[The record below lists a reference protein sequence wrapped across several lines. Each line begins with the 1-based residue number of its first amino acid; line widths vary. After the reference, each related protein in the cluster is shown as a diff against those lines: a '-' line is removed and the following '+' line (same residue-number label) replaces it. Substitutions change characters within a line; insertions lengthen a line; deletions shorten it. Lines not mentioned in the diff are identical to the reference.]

1 MPACSSI
8 NNWSASLKPETE
20 LPGGIN
26 GASLRRLLRYGLAW
40 PKLLWQGA
48 ALLLL
53 TTLGQVL
60 GPVLVKIFI
69 DDYIAT
75 GQYPPRDLLL
85 LGLTYAALYALSA
98 WSGYQ
103 NAMRFNQIA
112 FSVIRTIRAQV
123 FAAIL
128 RKPLRYFDHRP
139 VGSLVSRITNDT
151 EAIKELF
158 VQVVSSFVQNLTLII
173 AIFAVMAW
181 LDLRLMLL
189 CSLILPSMV
198 VVMFFYQRLSAPRY
212 HHARSVLSRINAAL
226 NESIEGMRL
235 IQVFN
240 QQERFSGTFRG
251 LSHELFRAR
260 MRNLR
265 LDALML
271 RPLPDLLRTLTLAAL
286 LLYFG
291 TQSFS
296 GAVEVGVIYAFVNYL
311 SRITQPI
318 VEMTQRLS
326 LLQQAVVAG
335 ERVFEILDEPGEA
348 SVSAEPAVLRGAVRF
363 EGVSFS
369 YDGTHR
375 VLEDIDFSVPAG
387 GFLAIVGHTGS
398 GKSTLI
404 SLLLRFYAPE
414 AGRILLDGKDLAG
427 LSQESLRNGIGVV
440 MQDPFISAG
449 SVRDN
454 ITLGLPLSDAQVE
467 TAARQARLHDHVMSL
482 PDGYNTVLGERGSR
496 LSTGQRQLLSL
507 ARTLARN
514 PRILILDEATAS
526 IDSHTEFLIQE
537 ALQALRGRTTLISIA
552 HRLSTI
558 MAADTILVLHQGR
571 IMQRGSHQ
579 ALMSSSGLYRHM
591 HDLQQRRSGV
601 EEGLGSGLMEP

>member
-1 MPACSSI
+1 
-8 NNWSASLKPETE
+8 LKPDTE
-20 LPGGIN
+20 LPKGIN
-26 GASLRRLLRYGLAW
+26 GTSLRRLLRYSLAW
-40 PKLLWQGA
+40 PRLLWQGA
-48 ALLLL
+48 GLLLL
-53 TTLGQVL
+53 ATLGQVL
-60 GPVLVKIFI
+60 APVLVKIFI

-75 GQYPPRDLLL
+75 GQYPPRDLML
-85 LGLTYAALYALSA
+85 LGFAYAALYALSA
-98 WSGYQ
+98 WAGYH
-103 NAMRFNQIA
+103 NAIKFNEIA

-123 FAAIL
+123 FGAVL
-128 RKPLRYFDHRP
+128 RKPLSYFDHRP

-158 VQVVSSFVQNLTLII
+158 VQVMSSFVQNLTLIL
-173 AIFAVMAW
+173 AIFVVMAW

-189 CSLILPSMV
+189 CSLILPTMV
-198 VVMFFYQRLSAPRY
+198 VVMYHYQRLSAPRF
-212 HHARSVLSRINAAL
+212 HHARSVLSLINASL
-226 NESIEGMRL
+226 NESIQGMRL

-240 QQERFSGTFRG
+240 QQERYNGSFRA
-251 LSHELFRAR
+251 LSQELFRAR

-291 TQSFS
+291 TVSFS

-335 ERVFEILDEPGEA
+335 ERVFELLDDPGEA
-348 SVSAEPAVLRGAVRF
+348 PVDAAPRALRGSVRF
-363 EGVSFS
+363 ERVSFS
-369 YDGTHR
+369 YDGSHR
-375 VLEDIDFSVPAG
+375 VLENIDINVPPG

-404 SLLLRFYAPE
+404 SLLLRFYAPDE
-414 AGRILLDGKDLAG
+414 GRILLDGQDLSG
-427 LSQESLRNGIGVV
+427 LAHESLRSGIGVV
-440 MQDPFISAG
+440 MQDPFITAG

-454 ITLGLPLSDAQVE
+454 ITLGLPMTEAEVE
-467 TAARQARLHDHVMSL
+467 TAARQAGLHDYVISL
-482 PDGYNTVLGERGSR
+482 PQGYDTPLGERGSR

-507 ARTLARN
+507 ARTLARK

-526 IDSHTEFLIQE
+526 IDSHTEALIQQ
-537 ALQALRGRTTLISIA
+537 ALQALRGSTTLISIA

-558 MAADTILVLHQGR
+558 MAADNILVLHQGR
-571 IMQRGSHQ
+571 IMQQGSHRQ
-579 ALMSSSGLYRHM
+579 LMSCDGLYRHM
-591 HDLQQRRSGV
+591 HELQQRRRGV
-601 EEGLGSGLMEP
+601 EEGVADTSAGA

>member
-1 MPACSSI
+1 M
-8 NNWSASLKPETE
+8 KPDTE

-26 GASLRRLLRYGLAW
+26 GASLRRLLRYSLAW
-40 PKLLWQGA
+40 PRLMWQGA
-48 ALLLL
+48 GLLLL
-53 TTLGQVL
+53 ATLGQVL

-75 GQYPPRDLLL
+75 GQYPPRDLML
-85 LGLTYAALYALSA
+85 LGCAYSSLYALSTWA
-98 WSGYQ
+98 GYQ
-103 NAMRFNQIA
+103 NAIRFNEIA
-112 FSVIRTIRAQV
+112 FSVIRAIRAQV
-123 FAAIL
+123 FGAVL
-128 RKPLRYFDHRP
+128 RKPLSYFDHRP

-158 VQVVSSFVQNLTLII
+158 VQVMSSFVQNLTLIL
-173 AIFAVMAW
+173 AIFLVMAW

-189 CSLILPSMV
+189 CSLILPTMV
-198 VVMFFYQRLSAPRY
+198 VVMYHYQRLSAPRF
-212 HHARSVLSRINAAL
+212 HHARSVLSRINASL
-226 NESIEGMRL
+226 NESIQGMRL

-240 QQERFSGTFRG
+240 QQERYNASFRA
-251 LSHELFRAR
+251 LSQELFRAR

-291 TQSFS
+291 TASFS

-335 ERVFEILDEPGEA
+335 ERVFELLDDPGEA
-348 SVSAEPAVLRGAVRF
+348 PVNAAPRALQGGVRF
-363 EGVSFS
+363 ERVSFS
-369 YDGTHR
+369 YDGSHR
-375 VLEDIDFSVPAG
+375 VLENIDINVPPG

-404 SLLLRFYAPE
+404 SLLLRFYAPDE
-414 AGRILLDGKDLAG
+414 GRILLDGQDLAG
-427 LSQESLRNGIGVV
+427 LAHESLRSGIGVV

-454 ITLGLPLSDAQVE
+454 ITLGLPMTDAEVE
-467 TAARQARLHDHVMSL
+467 TAARQARLHDFVMSL
-482 PDGYNTVLGERGSR
+482 PQGYGTLLGERGSR

-507 ARTLARN
+507 ARTLARK

-526 IDSHTEFLIQE
+526 IDSHTEALIQQ

-558 MAADTILVLHQGR
+558 MAADNIVVLHQGR
-571 IMQRGSHQ
+571 IMQQGSHRQ
-579 ALMSSSGLYRHM
+579 LMSCDGLYRHM
-591 HDLQQRRSGV
+591 HELQQRRRGV
-601 EEGLGSGLMEP
+601 EEGVADTSAGA